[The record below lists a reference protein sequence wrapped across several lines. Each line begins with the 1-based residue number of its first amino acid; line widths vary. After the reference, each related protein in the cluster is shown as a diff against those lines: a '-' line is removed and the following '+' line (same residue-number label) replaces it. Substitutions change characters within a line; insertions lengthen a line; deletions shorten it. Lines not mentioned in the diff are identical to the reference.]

1 MMTTAA
7 RPRDAAQTRTELL
20 RAARVRF
27 ARDGY
32 RSTTVRDIAA
42 DAGVNV
48 ALISRYF
55 DSKDGL
61 FEACLASV
69 GEELKLPE
77 TEAPTLERVA
87 RSLVRQVTGFSS
99 DQLLLLLRTSGDE
112 RADGIR
118 RRILRTFAEKTAS
131 VAGWTPDSPDSERL
145 LLRAEIVLSAALGMT
160 QLRSTGGLEPLS
172 SATEQEL
179 VEPVLALLTELLG

>member
-1 MMTTAA
+1 MTIAA
-7 RPRDAAQTRTELL
+7 RPRDAAQTRQELL

-55 DSKDGL
+55 GSKDGL
-61 FEACLASV
+61 FEACLARA

-77 TEAPTLERVA
+77 PGAPTLERVA
-87 RSLVRQVTGFSS
+87 RSLVHQVVGFSN
-99 DQLLLLLRTSGDE
+99 DQLLLLLRTSGDD
-112 RADGIR
+112 RADAIR

-131 VAGWTPDSPDSERL
+131 VAGWTPGDDDRL
-145 LLRAEIVLSAALGMT
+145 LLRAEIVISAALGMT
-160 QLRSTGGLEPLS
+160 QLRSTGRLEPLA
-172 SATEQEL
+172 SAAEEEL
-179 VEPVLALLTELLG
+179 VEPVLELLKVLLR